1 MTKEELLE
9 DVQIGDIVKIYTES
23 DETFEGTITD
33 FGESGLK
40 ITLLNS
46 NKAKRIM
53 YGRITEYDIEDAE
66 DIAPAVTTTIVE
78 IANNVSTNKEV
89 SISETIVESDVKTE
103 PEVKIAVADTKTVVQ
118 FDRNSLFDEIENEF
132 DLETIREEWV
142 SGLDLKQKNEYNR
155 IADILNYAKKVN
167 EYKLEGDRVKRAI
180 AEYKKLAS
188 DIMPMNVFIALIYH
202 EFNDV
207 STAVEYYHKG
217 GAYDV
222 VFQLSLAYGY
232 GDLFEKAILAVEHN
246 KENEFV
252 VKWLC
257 EYAVKNNDFA
267 VISHVINHCDI
278 SLGKALLYWYIDK
291 PELQMI
297 PDKEDLFSN
306 ANVIYLKNLNAINT
320 GDSDAHIKT
329 ILSNS
334 VSSVDEKTLSATE
347 EIETVYKGI
356 ITFYNKNGGNGMI
369 KNLDGGSI
377 YFYIKQVKD
386 LELQKILATEANY
399 KRKVTYTRGINFKGE
414 IAADSIELDGV
425 EDTVIVETDYE
436 YEGFFDDY
444 DVYENRGRI
453 RSGNKL
459 FNFVFEAIKDPL
471 LYAEIMSRP
480 YSVLELSIKFNAR
493 DHKSK
498 KTKKASKIAY
508 DICGVKEY
516 SQQEI
521 EDFISQKY
529 ITRTEVNEWLG
540 VVPENKS
547 SYFRPTEYE
556 PLDGVKIINESR
568 KVNKKTD
575 DIPTVERKE
584 RYSEHLLK
592 EKEAVDILLATAGEN
607 PFSKLKKDTSG
618 RKYFQEAHH
627 YMTGAKDINGHIVGI
642 DLEKA
647 EIYFIKAIEAGEQ
660 VNSAIANLSNNVYI
674 QMGGEYVIKG
684 LQLLDMYGYLFPED
698 KLTDMR
704 IQLIDKSGNLE
715 ALELIYQSAIP
726 RVNKKSKA
734 LHYMSKLAGIYF
746 KRKEWDKAVQ
756 WFNKSIRFIDENK
769 KEFPQYAIL
778 KKGIMRSLIISN
790 YNAGNETIAN
800 EQAHKYIELA
810 PEDIVI
816 KSIIEGVYKV
826 KDNAEIIE
834 EFSELI
840 EENIGLTH
848 INLFVKN
855 RIEEMNLD
863 SEVKVKNLLDD
874 GLFIGTQSKAA
885 SILDSILDPKN
896 RSVNEEAKS
905 NQYLAGAKLIRQI
918 LDREEEIDIDRFNEQ
933 RFLFFVAE
941 GTCSYAN
948 SRLYR
953 KELIDNLDVARY
965 FYMQP
970 ITVFNDSDKFR
981 ISWGVATIRFVQT
994 YFDSID
1000 DIRQDGSM
1008 IYQRYKDFSS
1018 CDIALKELFQKT
1030 LITDIQEFMLGMIE
1044 LLAYNSR
1051 IKKNVLRSL
1060 YQGKYFKEI
1069 IEGLHKILISE
1080 TTFPKTLNEFEEL
1093 WDKASSKY
1101 FTRRKQFL
1109 KLIDETIDSLFVV
1122 GQLQANL
1129 DKLQAEIS
1137 LLAFNKTDTVY
1148 FNELLSVFKHISKYN
1163 EISEFD
1169 YKAVTLKSTDEDC
1182 KNLVEKISD
1191 YPTYVSYEKLIKL
1204 LERIQEQVLVESG
1217 VLYKNSEPKI
1227 SVSLSGDSSVEEEAK
1242 IVRVPIAFT
1251 NKSNVQDAD
1260 NVQISIAGDGVENI
1274 NDSQLSRGILRG
1286 DGRAKEELVT
1296 FRITD
1301 SVLLSQEFSVE
1312 IVVNYQY
1319 RTSMTETQEASDK
1332 FVLPVPLYSDL
1343 KFDEIDNK
1351 FEDYKNGS
1359 EVKDETMFYGRD
1371 RDIENIIS
1379 QISGDGGRI
1388 LQGRCLA
1395 LYGQTRTGKSS
1406 LLYHLERRL
1415 RSINPIGN
1423 IVVNIG
1429 SIGEQGLIN
1438 DDITDFLYAILDG
1451 ILYEIKSN
1459 HKELMEKLSA
1469 SNVVINADRLLEDR
1483 EHSQSYFN
1491 KSMTDLCR
1499 ALEMQDEQYSI
1510 VLMIDEFTYI
1520 YDWIR
1525 QGSMTDRIM
1534 EFWKGFI
1541 QKHGIF
1547 AIIIGQD
1554 HMKRFVE
1561 EDPKYTNAFGSTD
1574 LKRITYLSEEYA
1586 KKLMYE
1592 PIMMVNEN
1600 KELVSR
1606 YNDDALERLYE
1617 LTSGSAYLI
1626 MIVCAG
1632 LVDYLNTIHSG
1643 HITKAHID
1651 DYLRKNLA
1659 SFDERYFE
1667 PQYDDKSEVEADKIR
1682 DAVNQN
1688 KKILLRI
1695 AQLSNKKEWTTLQSV
1710 VQTEQDKKTIESLQL
1725 RDVVIVE
1732 NNDRCKIKVTLYKE
1746 WLLQKYGLEVAYE

>member
-9 DVQIGDIVKIYTES
+9 DVQVGDVVKIYTES
-23 DETFEGTITD
+23 AETFKGTVTNL
-33 FGESGLK
+33 GESGLK

-53 YGRITEYDIEDAE
+53 YGRITEYDIEDDE
-66 DIAPAVTTTIVE
+66 DIASANTATIVD
-78 IANNVSTNKEV
+78 
-89 SISETIVESDVKTE
+89 ISKNDVESDVAENNEETDYKEVVAEKIEAKTS
-103 PEVKIAVADTKTVVQ
+103 IQ
-118 FDRNSLFDEIENEF
+118 FDRNRIFDVVEAGF
-132 DLETIREEWV
+132 DLDVIREEWV
-142 SGLDLKQKNEYNR
+142 SGLESEQKRKYNR

-167 EYKLEGDRVKRAI
+167 EYKLDGDRVKRVI
-180 AEYKKLAS
+180 AEYKKLTS
-188 DIMPMNVFIALIYH
+188 DITAMNVFIALIYH

-207 STAVEYYHKG
+207 NTAVEYYHKG
-217 GAYDV
+217 GAYDIE
-222 VFQLSLAYGY
+222 FQLSLVYGY
-232 GDLFEKAILAVEHN
+232 GDLFEKAILAVEYN
-246 KENEFV
+246 KENELV

-267 VISHVINHCDI
+267 VLSHVINHCEI
-278 SLGKALLYWYIDK
+278 YLKKALLYWYIDK
-291 PELQMI
+291 PEFQMV
-297 PDKEDLFSN
+297 PDKEDLSSN
-306 ANVIYLKNLNAINT
+306 ANIIYLKNLNTMNAGKNDT
-320 GDSDAHIKT
+320 HIKT
-329 ILSNS
+329 ILSNVVRS
-334 VSSVDEKTLSATE
+334 EDEKSTAV
-347 EIETVYKGI
+347 IEKKDAVYKGI
-356 ITFYNKNGGNGMI
+356 ISYYNKNGGNGVI
-369 KNLDGGSI
+369 KNSDGGSI

-386 LELQKILATEANY
+386 LDLQRILATEANY

-425 EDTVIVETDYE
+425 EDVVIIEPEYE
-436 YEGFFDDY
+436 YEGFFEDY
-444 DVYENRGRI
+444 DIYKNMGKI
-453 RSGNKL
+453 RSGNKV
-459 FNFVFEAIKDPL
+459 FNFFFDAVKDPL
-471 LYAEIMSRP
+471 LYAEILSRP
-480 YSVLELSIKFNAR
+480 YSVLDLTIKFNAR
-493 DHKSK
+493 DYKSK
-498 KTKKASKIAY
+498 KTKKSSKIAY

-516 SQQEI
+516 SQQQI
-521 EDFISQKY
+521 DDFISQRY
-529 ITRTEVNEWLG
+529 VTRKEVDEWLG
-540 VVPENKS
+540 VAPEKNTG
-547 SYFRPTEYE
+547 YFRATEYE
-556 PLDGVKIINESR
+556 PLEGTIIGNEDR
-568 KVNKKTD
+568 REVKKTSG
-575 DIPTVERKE
+575 ISVAERKE
-584 RYSEHLLK
+584 SCSEYSLK

-607 PFSKLKKDTSG
+607 PFSKLKKDNSG
-618 RKYFQEAHH
+618 RKYFQEAHR
-627 YMTGAKDINGHIVGI
+627 YMTGVKDISGRIVGI

-647 EIYFIKAIEAGEQ
+647 EIYFIKAIEACEQ
-660 VNSAIANLSNNVYI
+660 VNSAVANLSNNVYI
-674 QMGGEYVIKG
+674 QLGGDYVVKG
-684 LQLLDMYGYLFPED
+684 LQLLEVYGCMFPED

-734 LHYMSKLAGIYF
+734 LHYMSKLAGVYF
-746 KRKEWDKAVQ
+746 KRKEWDEAVQ
-756 WFNKSIRFIDENK
+756 WFNKSIRFIDKNK
-769 KEFPQYAIL
+769 KEFSQYFIL
-778 KKGIMRSLIISN
+778 RKGIMRSLIISN
-790 YNAGNETIAN
+790 YNAGNESIAN

-826 KDNAEIIE
+826 NDNAEVIE

-863 SEVKVKNLLDD
+863 SEIKVKNLLED
-874 GLFIGTQSKAA
+874 GIFMGTQPKAA
-885 SILDSILDPKN
+885 SILDAILDPKN

-918 LDREEEIDIDRFNEQ
+918 LDRDEEIDTDKFNEQ

-970 ITVFNDSDKFR
+970 ITVFDDSDKFR
-981 ISWGVATIRFVQT
+981 ASWAVATIRFIQT
-994 YFDSID
+994 YFESID
-1000 DIRQDGSM
+1000 DIRQDGSF
-1008 IYQRYKDFSS
+1008 IYQRIKDFAS
-1018 CDIALKELFQKT
+1018 CDETLQELLKKT
-1030 LITDIQEFMLGMIE
+1030 LLSDVQEFMLGMIE
-1044 LLAYNSR
+1044 LLTYNSR
-1051 IKKNVLRSL
+1051 IKKNVLKCL
-1060 YQGKYFKEI
+1060 YQGQYNKEI
-1069 IEGLHKILISE
+1069 IERLNKILIGDGIV
-1080 TTFPKTLNEFEEL
+1080 PKTLGDFETL
-1093 WDKASSKY
+1093 WNKASSKY
-1101 FTRRKQFL
+1101 FSKRKQIL

-1129 DKLQAEIS
+1129 DKYQEEYS
-1137 LLAFNKTDTVY
+1137 LLSFNKTDTEY
-1148 FNELLSVFKHISKYN
+1148 FGDLLSIFKHISKYN

-1169 YKAVTLKSTDEDC
+1169 YKAVKLKSADDDC

-1191 YPTYVSYEKLIKL
+1191 YPTYVSYEKLINL
-1204 LERIQEQVLVESG
+1204 LERIREQVLVESG
-1217 VLYKNSEPKI
+1217 VLYKNSEPQL
-1227 SVSLSGDSSVEEEAK
+1227 SVSLSGDSSVEEDAR

-1260 NVQISIAGDGVENI
+1260 NVQISIAGEGVENI
-1274 NDSQLSRGILRG
+1274 NDSQLSKGILRG

-1296 FRITD
+1296 FRITEG
-1301 SVLLSQEFSVE
+1301 VLRSQEFSVE

-1319 RTSMTETQEASDK
+1319 HTSMSETQETTAK
-1332 FVLPVPLYSDL
+1332 FVLSVPLYSGS

-1379 QISGDGGRI
+1379 QISGDDGRI

-1406 LLYHLERRL
+1406 LLYHLEKRL

-1429 SIGEQGLIN
+1429 SIGEQGLTN

-1451 ILYEIKSN
+1451 IQYEIKSN
-1459 HKELMEKLSA
+1459 HQELKEKL
-1469 SNVVINADRLLEDR
+1469 NDLDVIINADRLLEDR
-1483 EHSQSYFN
+1483 EHSQSFFN

-1499 ALEMQDEQYSI
+1499 ALEIQTEQYSI
-1510 VLMIDEFTYI
+1510 ILMIDEFTYI

-1534 EFWKGFI
+1534 QFWKGFI

-1561 EDPKYTNAFGSTD
+1561 EDPQYTNAFGSTN
-1574 LKRITYLSEEYA
+1574 LKKITYLSEDDA

-1592 PIMMVNEN
+1592 PIMMLDEN
-1600 KELVSR
+1600 KEFVSR
-1606 YNDDALERLYE
+1606 YNEDALDRLYE

-1651 DYLRKNLA
+1651 DYLRKNLV
-1659 SFDERYFE
+1659 SFDERFFE
-1667 PQYDDKSEVEADKIR
+1667 PQYDDKSEVEADKKLN
-1682 DAVNQN
+1682 AVNQN

-1695 AQLSNKKEWTTLQSV
+1695 AQLSNKKEWTPLQSV

-1732 NNDRCKIKVTLYKE
+1732 NNDRCKIKVSLYKE
-1746 WLLQKYGLEVAYE
+1746 WLLQKYGLEVVYE